1 MNYLPCYTKLQ
12 LLICYV
18 NRNNFLFDIFLQ
30 LIENLIWI
38 FYIISENNYFYPRKM
53 RFLFNMISFDI
64 LRKMIRYPRA
74 QKSLCNYLKLFD
86 LRYIRHTQLSARR
99 CCYGTS
105 KIYLS
110 SKSPLLSC
118 EKNQQLPWI
127 RLARVGTQ
135 ARSEAALRYFRARV
149 SFKVSRVILKCTV
162 YDDFGVL
169 HDFGSLW
176 KSSKTKRHEK
186 ITIRRKIKDL
196 WRYCSRKKIM
206 RRQIK

>member
-1 MNYLPCYTKLQ
+1 
-12 LLICYV
+12 
-18 NRNNFLFDIFLQ
+18 
-30 LIENLIWI
+30 
-38 FYIISENNYFYPRKM
+38 
-53 RFLFNMISFDI
+53 
-64 LRKMIRYPRA
+64 MIRYPRA
-74 QKSLCNYLKLFD
+74 LKSLCNYLKLFD
-86 LRYIRHTQLSARR
+86 LQYIRHTQLSARWCR
-99 CCYGTS
+99 YGTS

-162 YDDFGVL
+162 YNDSGVL

-176 KSSKTKRHEK
+176 KSSKTKRHKK
-186 ITIRRKIKDL
+186 ITIRRKIRNYDNIV
-196 WRYCSRKKIM
+196 RKKIQYAETDAEQFNNM
-206 RRQIK
+206 RKQMNQRNLFYENQFSTLKITDICV

>member
-1 MNYLPCYTKLQ
+1 MT
-12 LLICYV
+12 
-18 NRNNFLFDIFLQ
+18 
-30 LIENLIWI
+30 
-38 FYIISENNYFYPRKM
+38 
-53 RFLFNMISFDI
+53 ISFDI

-74 QKSLCNYLKLFD
+74 LKSLCNYLKLFD
-86 LRYIRHTQLSARR
+86 SRYIRHTQLSARR
-99 CCYGTS
+99 CRYGTS

-127 RLARVGTQ
+127 QLVRVGTQ

-162 YDDFGVL
+162 YNDSGVL

-186 ITIRRKIKDL
+186 IIIRRKIRD
-196 WRYCSRKKIM
+196 YDDIIRKKIFQQYAITDELKEFILRKPIFNFQNYGYM
-206 RRQIK
+206 RLDFLFLSTLIYTIVMFEWFFSFVK